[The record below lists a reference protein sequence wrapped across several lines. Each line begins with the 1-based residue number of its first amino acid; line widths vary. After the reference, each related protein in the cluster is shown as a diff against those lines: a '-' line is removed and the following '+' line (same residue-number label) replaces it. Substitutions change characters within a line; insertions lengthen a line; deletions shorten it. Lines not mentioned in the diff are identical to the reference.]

1 MAWWKCRV
9 TWTGGGFTDGDGGTK
24 EEAEENLRINV
35 ANDRLNNNGFN
46 NVVSRECSLIVDDG
60 GSIPPPP
67 DDGGSIPLPP
77 IIIDV
82 FHIDLLFYDATVGE
96 AEFYKTDGKGN
107 LSLLKKMTGFRKTWQ
122 SIVPGDFGGGRFT
135 GLLFYDAT
143 VGEGEFYNT
152 NDKGDLSL
160 LKKTTG
166 FRKTWQSIVPGNFS
180 GGNRFTDLLFYDAA
194 AGEAEFYKTDGKG
207 NLSLLKKTTGFRKTW
222 QSIVPGI
229 FGGGSGST
237 DLLFYDAT
245 AGEAEFYKTDGRGNL
260 SLLKKLTGFRKTWQS
275 IVPGNFGGG
284 TIRSDLLF
292 YDATTGESEFY
303 KIDDVGNLSLLKK
316 LTGFRKTWQ
325 SIVPGDFGDRT

>member
-122 SIVPGDFGGGRFT
+122 SIVPG
-135 GLLFYDAT
+135 
-143 VGEGEFYNT
+143 
-152 NDKGDLSL
+152 
-160 LKKTTG
+160 
-166 FRKTWQSIVPGNFS
+166 NFS

-222 QSIVPGI
+222 Q
-229 FGGGSGST
+229 
-237 DLLFYDAT
+237 A
-245 AGEAEFYKTDGRGNL
+245 
-260 SLLKKLTGFRKTWQS
+260 
-275 IVPGNFGGG
+275 IVPGNFGGR
-284 TIRSDLLF
+284 TIAFLD
-292 YDATTGESEFY
+292 
-303 KIDDVGNLSLLKK
+303 
-316 LTGFRKTWQ
+316 
-325 SIVPGDFGDRT
+325 